1 MSEPAKNPDRMIV
14 TLNIADLEAI
24 VEAAVERAL
33 AKKQPARLQFTKE
46 EAAQRLNVKP
56 SWLGARVRAKELPL
70 PHHRAGHRIY
80 FTQQDIDEIMQ
91 QSAVSPKGNG
101 KG

>member
-1 MSEPAKNPDRMIV
+1 MAKMSEPAKNPFEPFFDEIRKIV
-14 TLNIADLEAI
+14 REEVAAALN
-24 VEAAVERAL
+24 
-33 AKKQPARLQFTKE
+33 KKQPTRLQFTKE

-70 PHHRAGHRIY
+70 PHHRHGHRIY

-91 QSAVSPKGNG
+91 QSAISPKSNG